1 METNK
6 QLHALF
12 KQYEAENPNY
22 RQYLTDSTY
31 YELMSWYDDKHGYYD
46 LDGYSDDAHAFA
58 NYVWN
63 EITEPFIPQMSIH
76 EQLHGGYE
84 LIDMGKDDLLSLY
97 TMIGSSCL
105 PERRNFD
112 KIKRQIAKLLELK

>member
-1 METNK
+1 METNE

-12 KQYEAENPNY
+12 EQYGAENPNY

-46 LDGYSDDAHAFA
+46 LDGYSDDAHTFA

-63 EITEPFIPQMSIH
+63 EITEPFIPQMSVH

-84 LIDMGKDDLLSLY
+84 LIDMGKDDLLSLLRL
-97 TMIGSSCL
+97 IDSACL
-105 PERRNFD
+105 SERRHWNG
-112 KIKRQIAKLLELK
+112 IKQRITTLLNKK